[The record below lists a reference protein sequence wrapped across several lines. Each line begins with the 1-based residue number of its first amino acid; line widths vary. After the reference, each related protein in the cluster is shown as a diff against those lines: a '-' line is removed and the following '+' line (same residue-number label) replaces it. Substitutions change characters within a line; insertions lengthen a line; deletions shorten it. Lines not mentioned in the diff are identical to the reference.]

1 MYTTNSTTRLLGA
14 AFLLQAVA
22 AVVWTV
28 LQDSLITTDDIVA
41 SMTNIADN
49 AMQMRASIVMT
60 MVTGMA
66 IIFLASM
73 LYLVLKTQNGK
84 IALVAFGLYLLEV
97 AILAVSRIPAF
108 SLIQISQE
116 SVIAGHPD
124 YLQTLG
130 NLAYEAAVFGD
141 WLHML
146 PFAVGALL
154 FYTLFFRSRYIPRA
168 LSLFGLVAASLGLI
182 GTLLVLLGYDVP
194 VIVVALN
201 FPFEVTVGVWLI
213 VKGINY
219 SSETAQTIR
228 GNGRS

>member
-1 MYTTNSTTRLLGA
+1 VYSTNSTTRLLGA
-14 AFLLQAVA
+14 AFLLQAAA

-28 LQDSLITTDDIVA
+28 LHDTLIATDDIVA

-49 AMQMRASIVMT
+49 VLQMRASIVVT
-60 MVTGMA
+60 MITAMA
-66 IIFLASM
+66 IVFLGSM
-73 LYLVLKTQNGK
+73 LYLVLRTQNGK

-97 AILAVSRIPAF
+97 AILAVSRIPVF

-130 NLAYEAAVFGD
+130 NLAYEAAAFGD

-154 FYTLFFRSRYIPRA
+154 FYTLFFQSRYIPRA
-168 LSLFGLVAASLGLI
+168 LALFGLVAASLGLI

-194 VIVVALN
+194 IIVVALN
-201 FPFEVTVGVWLI
+201 FPFEVTAGVWLI

-219 SSETAQTIR
+219 SSETA
-228 GNGRS
+228 